1 MTREELLTKLEKA
14 WADLKESYAGLPDS
28 RMTEPGVV
36 GDWSVKEI
44 LAHVTTWE
52 EEALKY
58 LPLISEGGKPPRYS
72 QMYGGID
79 AFNAQTSEAK
89 RGTALPEVLRRMDEV
104 HAHLTGYLQSVPEEQ
119 FTRETPFRHR
129 LRLDTYSHYPLH
141 ARMILEWREGS
152 S

>member
-1 MTREELLTKLEKA
+1 MGGPKGVICGAARLADDGAGRGGRLVREGHTRPRD
-14 WADLKESYAGLPDS
+14 DLG
-28 RMTEPGVV
+28 
-36 GDWSVKEI
+36 
-44 LAHVTTWE
+44 

-89 RGTALPEVLRRMDEV
+89 RGAALPEVLRRMDEV

-119 FTRETPFRHR
+119 FTRETPPG
-129 LRLDTYSHYPLH
+129 T
-141 ARMILEWREGS
+141 ACGS
-152 S
+152 TPTAITPCTPG